1 MSLTCICSKLLEHI
15 VYSRLLLN
23 LKKYDI
29 LCEEQHG
36 FQMNGSCETHL
47 ISTVNDIAENLDAG
61 KQTDVLL

>member
-1 MSLTCICSKLLEHI
+1 MSLTCTCSKLLEHI
-15 VYSRLLLN
+15 VYSHLFLN

-47 ISTVNDIAENLDAG
+47 ISTVNDIAENLDAR